1 MAGTTSKGIG
11 RHDLHDHYTFLLSS
25 KNPSEKLMRSTLR
38 TLRHLILTQGI
49 PHSPAPLGPQNLR
62 ARVWKLLL
70 GVYRTSADE
79 YVGLVGKGPSGVFEK
94 IKNDAFRTL
103 MGDKGFG
110 KVVDEGVIV
119 RVLNAFAWRAKDYP
133 TSRLINL
140 QFSYVQG
147 MNVLAA
153 PFLYVMPELDAFYTF
168 ATFIHHTCPLY
179 VQPALEGVHCGIKL
193 LDKCLMIADAPL
205 HAFLKSKNLD
215 PVMYAFPSVMTF
227 SACTPPLNEVLR
239 LWDFLLSYGVH
250 MNLICIVAQLVLMRT
265 EILKS
270 PSPMKVLRTFPK
282 LDAKKVV
289 AMSMKLVE
297 LIPDS
302 LYDLLVRHVFD
313 AMFSKMSSQDQLAQ
327 TKAAEGASPA
337 TLSPAVSDTSIPTT
351 PSGTKRRVT
360 KCNFGCGA
368 AAVKTIG
375 TCRYCSSQYCAKH
388 RLPEAHA
395 CANLQTC
402 QSAAKDRL
410 EKRLI
415 GEKTVGAKIATA

>member
-1 MAGTTSKGIG
+1 
-11 RHDLHDHYTFLLSS
+11 
-25 KNPSEKLMRSTLR
+25 MRANLR

-49 PHSPAPLGPQNLR
+49 PHSPTPLPPQDLR
-62 ARVWKLLL
+62 CRIWKLLL
-70 GVYRTSADE
+70 GVYKTSADE
-79 YVGLVGKGPSGVFEK
+79 YVALVSKGPSPVFDK

-110 KVVDEGVIV
+110 KVVEEGMLV

-153 PFLYVMPELDAFYTF
+153 PFLYIMPELDAFYTF

-193 LDKCLMIADAPL
+193 LDKCLLIADPTL
-205 HAFLKSKNLD
+205 HAYLKSKNLD

-227 SACTPPLNEVLR
+227 SACTPPLHEVLR

-250 MNLICIVAQLVLMRT
+250 MNIICIVAQLVLIRS

-270 PSPMKVLRTFPK
+270 ASPMKVLRTFPK
-282 LDAKKVV
+282 LDAKKVIGTC
-289 AMSMKLVE
+289 MKLIE

-302 LYDLLVRHVFD
+302 LYDLLVRHVFG
-313 AMFSKMSSQDQLAQ
+313 MYYL
-327 TKAAEGASPA
+327 
-337 TLSPAVSDTSIPTT
+337 L
-351 PSGTKRRVT
+351 
-360 KCNFGCGA
+360 
-368 AAVKTIG
+368 
-375 TCRYCSSQYCAKH
+375 RYSF
-388 RLPEAHA
+388 
-395 CANLQTC
+395 
-402 QSAAKDRL
+402 
-410 EKRLI
+410 
-415 GEKTVGAKIATA
+415 